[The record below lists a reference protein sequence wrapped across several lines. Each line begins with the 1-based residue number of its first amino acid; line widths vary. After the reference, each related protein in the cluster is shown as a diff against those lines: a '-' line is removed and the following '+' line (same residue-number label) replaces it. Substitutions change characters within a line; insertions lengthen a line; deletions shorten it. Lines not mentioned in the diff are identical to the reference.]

1 VFSTNTGDKG
11 IEPTLTS
18 WGGGRVDKLGAKEA
32 TGKEALR
39 TYPVAAKKESY
50 LVSTLIENEYEQRM
64 GKAEYHDIDLFQ

>member
-1 VFSTNTGDKG
+1 MVTKALNLLF
-11 IEPTLTS
+11 TS

-50 LVSTLIENEYEQRM
+50 PVSTLIENEYEQRM